1 MVNKRWAAEE
11 VHLLLN
17 YLSNHVRDYT
27 TGVKERFYE
36 GARDFLSSH
45 EHVKTKKQCKTKCG
59 ELESGY
65 KQYKQKLAQSGFG
78 LQVSDPPSIKEM
90 LQKKCPFYYEIDE
103 IFGQRHNTN
112 PPVVMEPG
120 RVLLE
125 GHEDGINS
133 NTNVADGNEDDNS
146 RVTGGVIVNSSNLH
160 DALLRIHQE
169 KLERREKRYKRE
181 SELQE
186 EQLQLQKAQLE
197 LQREEIRLREK
208 KMDHQFALL
217 SKTLEL
223 EQARFMRWREE

>member
-1 MVNKRWAAEE
+1 MVNKRWTAEE

-78 LQVSDPPSIKEM
+78 LQASDPPSLK
-90 LQKKCPFYYEIDE
+90 
-103 IFGQRHNTN
+103 GQGWERGPLGKRALT
-112 PPVVMEPG
+112 PAG
-120 RVLLE
+120 ATT
-125 GHEDGINS
+125 IAS
-133 NTNVADGNEDDNS
+133 
-146 RVTGGVIVNSSNLH
+146 SSNLH

-217 SKTLEL
+217 SKKLEL
-223 EQARFMRWREE
+223 EQARFMRSREE

>member
-1 MVNKRWAAEE
+1 
-11 VHLLLN
+11 
-17 YLSNHVRDYT
+17 HVRDYT

-133 NTNVADGNEDDNS
+133 NTNVAGGNEDDNS
-146 RVTGGVIVNSSNLH
+146 RVTGGHRQVRQGRGRKGARWANARLH
-160 DALLRIHQE
+160 LLALPLLLVRAICTTHCS
-169 KLERREKRYKRE
+169 E
-181 SELQE
+181 ST
-186 EQLQLQKAQLE
+186 
-197 LQREEIRLREK
+197 K
-208 KMDHQFALL
+208 K
-217 SKTLEL
+217 S
-223 EQARFMRWREE
+223 

>member
-1 MVNKRWAAEE
+1 
-11 VHLLLN
+11 
-17 YLSNHVRDYT
+17 
-27 TGVKERFYE
+27 
-36 GARDFLSSH
+36 
-45 EHVKTKKQCKTKCG
+45 
-59 ELESGY
+59 
-65 KQYKQKLAQSGFG
+65 
-78 LQVSDPPSIKEM
+78 
-90 LQKKCPFYYEIDE
+90 
-103 IFGQRHNTN
+103 
-112 PPVVMEPG
+112 MEPG

-133 NTNVADGNEDDNS
+133 NTNVAGGNEDDNS
-146 RVTGGVIVNSSNLH
+146 RVTGGGSSSSASGQGKERGPLGKRALTPAGATTIASSSNLH

-217 SKTLEL
+217 SKKLEL
-223 EQARFMRWREE
+223 EQARFMRSREE